1 MSAARFDHAD
11 YVKRMLTELLGKRFC
26 TWFEPTRSYELGG
39 VKADLDGL
47 IRSED
52 LSRVQCAVE
61 VEARNYKQI
70 RGAIVDLAWHPAPK
84 KLLVVLKAQ
93 PQLKS
98 TDQVRAHCTYVWN
111 KLVADQQTPFGLAVL
126 EGTAADPQPEVDG
139 PLLIQTL
146 QALELIGDRETNE

>member
-1 MSAARFDHAD
+1 MSAARSDHAE
-11 YVKRMLTELLGKRFC
+11 YAKRILTELLGKRFC
-26 TWFEPTRSYELGG
+26 TWFEATRCYDLGG

-52 LSRVQCAVE
+52 LSTVQCAVE

-98 TDQVRAHCTYVWN
+98 TEQVRAHCTYVWN
-111 KLVADQQTPFGLAVL
+111 KLVGMQKTPFGLAVL
-126 EGTAADPQPEVDG
+126 EGTGADPQPQTDRA
-139 PLLIQTL
+139 LLTQTL
-146 QALELIGDRETNE
+146 KALGLISDSHQ